1 MDFKQMSG
9 STFAALTA
17 ISFFCFASAL
27 FTACGDDEAEPKPGT
42 EQPQQGTTPDQE
54 GKVGA
59 VTLTLDNQTAT
70 TANPAVVSSSTPTT
84 VDMSLASTYTEPD
97 GTTFQ
102 AQPKASVHLAVDADT
117 IRGVDVADVVAISRI
132 KDTNSQQTQGE
143 IVTTQVEQHYAIG
156 KQTVRFNISYE
167 RIDHHN
173 TAGKVVTLPY
183 MRLSSVTPGETSTIE
198 KQTTA
203 KAARPRLAA
212 IRMRPVAKPA
222 TRGSIT
228 SEQVYDVSVTFTI
241 EATPTNAC
249 EPMDARTLA
258 FDVHYVAVVKT
269 TTEYPEPQTTFSYK
283 TKPLSGTTSTQS
295 PFALTDGASSM
306 TIACEQQSAYTWF
319 DTQSMEQ
326 QAVNYAPTAQI
337 TVSITKDTVHVDND
351 EILKQTSSAEPVVRS
366 EGDNPTVY
374 SGSQTYEIGSGQT
387 ISIDWGYD
395 AYGSVEIEGS
405 QIAIPYLELSQP
417 ELVDVTVTERPDVLI
432 SDETATAY
440 EVSALFRQM
449 LTPRNVS
456 ESEPKTIEYI
466 VRYMAVKE
474 VRLTKVVYRKSWEW
488 NTPHD
493 NIILA
498 WAPIVYRDRI
508 YSDGKTFTDT
518 FSGSFMFIG
527 LSGVTSGGGN
537 VPDPEIGTELNW
549 DGNRIFYHPENKTY
563 MDSIL
568 IETVSIGV
576 TSLSAVKGWE
586 VAEDTYISFI
596 SPGDWAKY
604 GQSKLYDSGVNVP
617 SADGVEFV
625 GNNGTSER
633 ASGWYAWEI
642 EYTKRI
648 VADYEN
654 SRPPLINYLV
664 NMRVG
669 LRIPDQFLVMDGKM
683 INYLEYRGK
692 PQTTVQTE
700 DITMPNG
707 APARVYRLE
716 GRQHF
721 LDKNFYVAEIDT
733 VYQFAPSAGV
743 KESAQTHAHHN
754 HQTASSGKQEASQTA
769 PSPAEYTPTP
779 LRKRPYVE
787 YGGAP
792 RGMEVPPMHVASHLI
807 TQ

>member
-1 MDFKQMSG
+1 MDFKHLSG
-9 STFAALTA
+9 SAFAALTA
-17 ISFFCFASAL
+17 IFFCFASAL

-70 TANPAVVSSSTPTT
+70 TENPAVVSSSTPTT
-84 VDMSLASTYTEPD
+84 VNMSLASTYTEPN

-102 AQPKASVHLAVDADT
+102 AQPKASVHLAVEADT
-117 IRGVDVADVVAISRI
+117 IRGTNVADVVAISRI
-132 KDTNSQQTQGE
+132 KDTNNQQTQGE

-183 MRLSSVTPGETSTIE
+183 MRLSSATPGETSTIE
-198 KQTTA
+198 KQATA
-203 KAARPRLAA
+203 KAARPRLTAV
-212 IRMRPVAKPA
+212 RLRPVAKPA

-241 EATPTNAC
+241 EATPTNAA
-249 EPMDARTLA
+249 EPMEARTLA
-258 FDVHYVAVVKT
+258 FDVHYVAVVEK
-269 TTEYPEPQTTFSYK
+269 TTEYPDPQTTFSYK
-283 TKPLSGTTSTQS
+283 TKPLSGTTCTQS
-295 PFALTDGASSM
+295 PFALTGGASSM

-319 DTQSMEQ
+319 DTQRMEQ

-374 SGSQTYEIGSGQT
+374 SGSQTYEIGGGQT
-387 ISIDWGYD
+387 ISINWGYD
-395 AYGSVEIEGS
+395 AYGSIEIEGS

-432 SDETATAY
+432 PDETATAF

-518 FSGSFMFIG
+518 FSGSFLF
-527 LSGVTSGGGN
+527 VTLALATAGHTNSVTG
-537 VPDPEIGTELNW
+537 EFSW
-549 DGNRIFYHPENKTY
+549 DGGKITYHSQSQAY
-563 MDSIL
+563 MDSIF
-568 IETVSIGV
+568 IKTRSIGV
-576 TSLSAVKGWE
+576 TRLSDVIEPEEEESEG
-586 VAEDTYISFI
+586 VYLSI
-596 SPGDWAKY
+596 SPGEWAKY

-617 SADGVEFV
+617 STDGVEFV

-633 ASGWYAWEI
+633 ASGWYAWEVV
-642 EYTKRI
+642 YYRRI
-648 VADYEN
+648 ARNYKN
-654 SRPPLINYLV
+654 SMPPLTNYLV
-664 NMRVG
+664 DMEVLIGN
-669 LRIPDQFLVMDGKM
+669 PDQFLVMDGKM
-683 INYLEYRGK
+683 INYLEYRGE
-692 PQTTVQTE
+692 PQTTIHTE

-707 APARVYRLE
+707 APARVYKLE

-721 LDKNFYVAEIDT
+721 LDKNFYVAAIDT

-743 KESAQTHAHHN
+743 KESAPTHAHHN
-754 HQTASSGKQEASQTA
+754 HQTASSGKQEARQTV
-769 PSPAEYTPTP
+769 PSPDEYTPTP
-779 LRKRPYVE
+779 LRKRPYIE

>member
-1 MDFKQMSG
+1 MHFKHLSG
-9 STFAALTA
+9 SAFAALTA
-17 ISFFCFASAL
+17 IFFCFASAL

-84 VDMSLASTYTEPD
+84 VNMSLASTYTEPN

-102 AQPKASVHLAVDADT
+102 AQPKASVHLAVEADT

-132 KDTNSQQTQGE
+132 KDTDNQQTQGE
-143 IVTTQVEQHYAIG
+143 IVTTQVEQQYAIG

-173 TAGKVVTLPY
+173 TAGRVVTLPY

-198 KQTTA
+198 KQATA
-203 KAARPRLAA
+203 KAARPRLTAV
-212 IRMRPVAKPA
+212 RLRPVVQPA

-241 EATPTNAC
+241 EATPTNAA
-249 EPMDARTLA
+249 EPMEARTLA
-258 FDVHYVAVVKT
+258 FDVHYVAVVET
-269 TTEYPEPQTTFSYK
+269 TTEYPEPQTTFSSK
-283 TKPLSGTTSTQS
+283 TKPLSGTTCTQS

-319 DTQSMEQ
+319 DTQRMEQ

-337 TVSITKDTVHVDND
+337 SVSITNDTVHVDND

-366 EGDNPTVY
+366 EGENPTVY
-374 SGSQTYEIGSGQT
+374 SGSQNYEIGGGQT
-387 ISIDWGYD
+387 ISINWGYD

-432 SDETATAY
+432 SDETATAF

-449 LTPRNVS
+449 ITPRNVS

-508 YSDGKTFTDT
+508 YSDGTTFTDT
-518 FSGSFMFIG
+518 FSGSFMFKS
-527 LSGVTSGGGN
+527 LSSVTAGGGN
-537 VPDPEIGTELNW
+537 VPDIDCESEYSW
-549 DGNRIFYHPENKTY
+549 DGNRILYHIYNEIYT
-563 MDSIL
+563 DSTRIN
-568 IETVSIGV
+568 TQSIGV

-586 VAEDTYISFI
+586 VAEDTYVSSI

-617 SADGVEFV
+617 SVDGVEFV

-642 EYTKRI
+642 GYTKRI

-683 INYLEYRGK
+683 INYLEYRGE

-707 APARVYRLE
+707 APARVYKLE

-721 LDKNFYVAEIDT
+721 LDKNFYVAAIDT

-743 KESAQTHAHHN
+743 KESTPTHAHRN
-754 HQTASSGKQEASQTA
+754 HQAASSGKQEARQTV
-769 PSPAEYTPTP
+769 PSPDEYTPTP
-779 LRKRPYVE
+779 LRKRPYIE

>member
-1 MDFKQMSG
+1 MHFKHLSG
-9 STFAALTA
+9 SAFAALTA
-17 ISFFCFASAL
+17 IFFCFASAL

-84 VDMSLASTYTEPD
+84 VNMSLASTYTEPN

-102 AQPKASVHLAVDADT
+102 AQPKASVHLAVEADT

-132 KDTNSQQTQGE
+132 KDTDNQQTQGE
-143 IVTTQVEQHYAIG
+143 IVTTQVEQQYAIG

-173 TAGKVVTLPY
+173 TAGRVVTLPY

-198 KQTTA
+198 KQATA
-203 KAARPRLAA
+203 KAARPRLTAV
-212 IRMRPVAKPA
+212 RLRPVVQPA

-228 SEQVYDVSVTFTI
+228 SEQVYDVSVTFTV
-241 EATPTNAC
+241 EATPTNAA
-249 EPMDARTLA
+249 EPMEARTLA
-258 FDVHYVAVVKT
+258 FDVHYVAVVET

-283 TKPLSGTTSTQS
+283 TKPLSGTTCTQS

-319 DTQSMEQ
+319 DTQRMEQ
-326 QAVNYAPTAQI
+326 QAVNYAPKAQL

-366 EGDNPTVY
+366 EGENPTVY
-374 SGSQTYEIGSGQT
+374 SGSQNYEIGGGQT
-387 ISIDWGYD
+387 ISINWGYD

-432 SDETATAY
+432 SDETATAF

-449 LTPRNVS
+449 ITPRNVS

-508 YSDGKTFTDT
+508 YSDGTTFTDT
-518 FSGSFMFIG
+518 FSGSFMFKS
-527 LSGVTSGGGN
+527 LSSVTAGGGN
-537 VPDPEIGTELNW
+537 VPDIDCESEYSW
-549 DGNRIFYHPENKTY
+549 DGNRILYHIYNEIYT
-563 MDSIL
+563 DSTRIN
-568 IETVSIGV
+568 TQSIGV

-586 VAEDTYISFI
+586 VAEDTYVSSI

-617 SADGVEFV
+617 SVDGVEFV

-642 EYTKRI
+642 GYTKRI

-683 INYLEYRGK
+683 INYLEYRGE

-707 APARVYRLE
+707 APARVYKLE

-721 LDKNFYVAEIDT
+721 LDKNFYVAAIDT

-743 KESAQTHAHHN
+743 KESTPTHAHRN
-754 HQTASSGKQEASQTA
+754 HQAASSGKQEARQTV
-769 PSPAEYTPTP
+769 PSPDEYTPTP
-779 LRKRPYVE
+779 LRKRPYIE

>member
-1 MDFKQMSG
+1 M
-9 STFAALTA
+9 
-17 ISFFCFASAL
+17 
-27 FTACGDDEAEPKPGT
+27 
-42 EQPQQGTTPDQE
+42 
-54 GKVGA
+54 
-59 VTLTLDNQTAT
+59 
-70 TANPAVVSSSTPTT
+70 
-84 VDMSLASTYTEPD
+84 
-97 GTTFQ
+97 
-102 AQPKASVHLAVDADT
+102 
-117 IRGVDVADVVAISRI
+117 
-132 KDTNSQQTQGE
+132 
-143 IVTTQVEQHYAIG
+143 
-156 KQTVRFNISYE
+156 
-167 RIDHHN
+167 
-173 TAGKVVTLPY
+173 
-183 MRLSSVTPGETSTIE
+183 
-198 KQTTA
+198 
-203 KAARPRLAA
+203 
-212 IRMRPVAKPA
+212 
-222 TRGSIT
+222 
-228 SEQVYDVSVTFTI
+228 YDVSVTFTI
-241 EATPTNAC
+241 EATPTNAA
-249 EPMDARTLA
+249 EPMEARTLA
-258 FDVHYVAVVKT
+258 FDVHYVAVVET

-283 TKPLSGTTSTQS
+283 TKPLSGTTCTQS

-319 DTQSMEQ
+319 DTQRMEQ

-337 TVSITKDTVHVDND
+337 SVSITNDTVHVDND

-366 EGDNPTVY
+366 EGENPTVY
-374 SGSQTYEIGSGQT
+374 SGSQNYEIGGGQT
-387 ISIDWGYD
+387 ISINWGYD

-432 SDETATAY
+432 SDETATAF

-449 LTPRNVS
+449 ITPRNVS

-508 YSDGKTFTDT
+508 YSDGTTFTDT
-518 FSGSFMFIG
+518 FSGSFMFKS
-527 LSGVTSGGGN
+527 LSSVTAGGGN
-537 VPDPEIGTELNW
+537 VPDIDCESEYSW
-549 DGNRIFYHPENKTY
+549 DGNRILYHIYNEIYT
-563 MDSIL
+563 DSTRIN
-568 IETVSIGV
+568 TQSIGV

-586 VAEDTYISFI
+586 VAEDTYVSSI

-617 SADGVEFV
+617 SVDGVEFV

-642 EYTKRI
+642 GYTKRI

-683 INYLEYRGK
+683 INYLEYRGE

-707 APARVYRLE
+707 APARVYKLE

-721 LDKNFYVAEIDT
+721 LDKNFYVAAIDT

-743 KESAQTHAHHN
+743 KESTPTHAHRN
-754 HQTASSGKQEASQTA
+754 HQAASSGKQEARQTV
-769 PSPAEYTPTP
+769 PSPDEYTPTP
-779 LRKRPYVE
+779 LRKRPYIE

>member
-1 MDFKQMSG
+1 MSG

-70 TANPAVVSSSTPTT
+70 TENPAVVSSSTPTT
-84 VDMSLASTYTEPD
+84 VNMSLASTYTEPD

-117 IRGVDVADVVAISRI
+117 IRGTNVADVVAISRT
-132 KDTNSQQTQGE
+132 KDTDNQQTQGE
-143 IVTTQVEQHYAIG
+143 TVTTQVEQHYAIG
-156 KQTVRFNISYE
+156 QQTVRFNISYE

-183 MRLSSVTPGETSTIE
+183 MRLSSATPGETSTIE
-198 KQTTA
+198 KQATA

-212 IRMRPVAKPA
+212 VRMRPVVQPA

-228 SEQVYDVSVTFTI
+228 SEQVYDVSVTFTV
-241 EATPTNAC
+241 EATPTNAA
-249 EPMDARTLA
+249 EPMEARTLA
-258 FDVHYVAVVKT
+258 FDVHYVAVVET
-269 TTEYPEPQTTFSYK
+269 TTEYPDPQTTFSYK

-295 PFALTDGASSM
+295 PFALTAGALSM
-306 TIACEQQSAYTWF
+306 TIAYEQQSAYTWF
-319 DTQSMEQ
+319 DTQRMEQ
-326 QAVNYAPTAQI
+326 QAVNYAPTAQVA
-337 TVSITKDTVHVDND
+337 VSLTKDTLFIENAEVLESVT
-351 EILKQTSSAEPVVRS
+351 TSEPVITS
-366 EGDNPTVY
+366 EGENPTVY
-374 SGSQTYEIGSGQT
+374 SGSQTYEIGGGQT
-387 ISIDWGYD
+387 ISINWGYD
-395 AYGSVEIEGS
+395 AYGSIEIEGT
-405 QIAIPYLELSQP
+405 QIALPYVELSRP
-417 ELVDVTVTERPDVLI
+417 ELVGVAVTERPDVVLLNK
-432 SDETATAY
+432 EAVAY
-440 EVSALFRQM
+440 EVTVLFRQNIQAQ
-449 LTPRNVS
+449 NVS
-456 ESEPKTIEYI
+456 GAEPQSIEYI

-488 NTPHD
+488 NDPHD

-518 FSGSFMFIG
+518 FSGSFMFKS
-527 LSGVTSGGGN
+527 LSAVTAGGGN
-537 VPDPEIGTELNW
+537 APDNLNQEAEYNW
-549 DGNRIFYHPENKTY
+549 DGNRIVYHLSHLTD

-568 IETVSIGV
+568 IKSHSIGV
-576 TSLSAVKGWE
+576 TSLNAVQGWK
-586 VAEDTYISFI
+586 VAEDSYISSI

-617 SADGVEFV
+617 TDDGVEFV

-642 EYTKRI
+642 GYTKRI
-648 VADYEN
+648 VADYIN
-654 SRPPLINYLV
+654 SRPPLTNLLI
-664 NMRVG
+664 NMRVS
-669 LRIPDQFLVMDGKM
+669 LEMPDQFLSIDGKM
-683 INYLEYRGK
+683 INYLEYRGT
-692 PQTTVQTE
+692 PQTTIQTE

-707 APARVYRLE
+707 APARVYKLE

-721 LDKNFYVAEIDT
+721 LDKNFYVAAIDT
-733 VYQFAPSAGV
+733 VYQFAPSTGE
-743 KESAQTHAHHN
+743 KESAPTHAHRN
-754 HQTASSGKQEASQTA
+754 HQAASSGKQAPRQTA
-769 PSPAEYTPTP
+769 PSSAEYTTTP

>member
-1 MDFKQMSG
+1 MHFKHLSG
-9 STFAALTA
+9 SAFAALTA
-17 ISFFCFASAL
+17 IFFCFASAL

-84 VDMSLASTYTEPD
+84 VNMSLASTYTEPN

-102 AQPKASVHLAVDADT
+102 AQPKASVHLAVEADT

-132 KDTNSQQTQGE
+132 KDTDNQQTQGE
-143 IVTTQVEQHYAIG
+143 IVTTQVEQQYAIG

-173 TAGKVVTLPY
+173 TAGRVVTLPY

-198 KQTTA
+198 KQATA
-203 KAARPRLAA
+203 KAARPRLTAV
-212 IRMRPVAKPA
+212 RLRPVVQPA

-241 EATPTNAC
+241 EATPTNAA
-249 EPMDARTLA
+249 EPMEARTLA
-258 FDVHYVAVVKT
+258 FDVHYVAVVET

-283 TKPLSGTTSTQS
+283 TKPLSGTTCTQS

-319 DTQSMEQ
+319 DTQRMEQ

-337 TVSITKDTVHVDND
+337 SVSITNDTVHVDND

-366 EGDNPTVY
+366 EGENPTVY
-374 SGSQTYEIGSGQT
+374 SGSQNYEIGGGQT
-387 ISIDWGYD
+387 ISINWGYD

-432 SDETATAY
+432 SDETATAF

-449 LTPRNVS
+449 ITPRNVS

-508 YSDGKTFTDT
+508 YSDGTTFTDT
-518 FSGSFMFIG
+518 FSGSFMFKS
-527 LSGVTSGGGN
+527 LSSVTAGGGN
-537 VPDPEIGTELNW
+537 VPDIDCESEYSW
-549 DGNRIFYHPENKTY
+549 DGNRILYHIYNEIYT
-563 MDSIL
+563 DSTRIN
-568 IETVSIGV
+568 TQSIGV
-576 TSLSAVKGWE
+576 TSLSAVKVWE
-586 VAEDTYISFI
+586 VAEDTYVSSI

-617 SADGVEFV
+617 SVDGVEFV

-642 EYTKRI
+642 GYTKRI

-683 INYLEYRGK
+683 INYLEYRGE

-707 APARVYRLE
+707 APARVYKLE

-721 LDKNFYVAEIDT
+721 LDKNFYVAAIDT

-743 KESAQTHAHHN
+743 KESTPTHAHRN
-754 HQTASSGKQEASQTA
+754 HQAASSGKQEARQTV
-769 PSPAEYTPTP
+769 PSPDEYTPTP
-779 LRKRPYVE
+779 LRKRPYIE

>member
-1 MDFKQMSG
+1 MSG

-102 AQPKASVHLAVDADT
+102 AQPKASVHLSVDADT
-117 IRGVDVADVVAISRI
+117 IRGVDVADVVAISRT
-132 KDTNSQQTQGE
+132 KDTDSQQTQGE

-183 MRLSSVTPGETSTIE
+183 MRLSSAIPGETSTIE
-198 KQTTA
+198 KQATA
-203 KAARPRLAA
+203 KAARPRLTAV
-212 IRMRPVAKPA
+212 RLHPVAKPA

-228 SEQVYDVSVTFTI
+228 SEQVYDVSVTFTV
-241 EATPTNAC
+241 EATPTNAGKQT
-249 EPMDARTLA
+249 EARTLA
-258 FDVHYVAVVKT
+258 FDVHYVAVVET
-269 TTEYPEPQTTFSYK
+269 TTEYPDPQTSFSYK
-283 TKPLSGTTSTQS
+283 TQPLSGTTSTQS

-319 DTQSMEQ
+319 DAQRMEQ

-337 TVSITKDTVHVDND
+337 TVSLTKDTLFIENAEVLESVN
-351 EILKQTSSAEPVVRS
+351 TSEPVITS
-366 EGDNPTVY
+366 EGENPTVY
-374 SGSQTYEIGSGQT
+374 SGSQTYEIGGGQT
-387 ISIDWGYD
+387 ISINWSYD
-395 AYGSVEIEGS
+395 TYGSIEIEGT
-405 QIAIPYLELSQP
+405 QIALPYVELSRP
-417 ELVDVTVTERPDVLI
+417 ELVGVAVTERPDVVLLNK
-432 SDETATAY
+432 EAVAY
-440 EVSALFRQM
+440 EVTVLFRQNV
-449 LTPRNVS
+449 LAQNVS
-456 ESEPKTIEYI
+456 GAEPQSIEYI

-498 WAPIVYRDRI
+498 WAPVVYRDRI

-518 FSGSFMFIG
+518 FSGSFLFKG
-527 LSGVTSGGGN
+527 LSCVTAGGGN
-537 VPDPEIGTELNW
+537 VPDIDREAEYSW
-549 DGNRIFYHPENKTY
+549 DGNRIFYHIYNKVD
-563 MDSIL
+563 MDSVL
-568 IETVSIGV
+568 IKTMSIGV
-576 TSLSAVKGWE
+576 TSLSAVGDIE
-586 VAEDTYISFI
+586 EYTGYYISKI
-596 SPGDWAKY
+596 APGDWAKY
-604 GQSKLYDSGVNVP
+604 GQSKLYDSGVNIPTV
-617 SADGVEFV
+617 DGVEFV
-625 GNNGTSER
+625 GNNGTSGR

-642 EYTKRI
+642 GYVKDLD
-648 VADYEN
+648 VDYEN
-654 SRPPLINYLV
+654 SRPPLTNLLV
-664 NMRVG
+664 HMKVE
-669 LRIPDQFLVMDGKM
+669 LRIPDQFLVIDGKM
-683 INYLEYRGK
+683 INYLEYRGE

-707 APARVYRLE
+707 APARVYKLE

-721 LDKNFYVAEIDT
+721 LDKNFYVAAIDT

-743 KESAQTHAHHN
+743 KESAPTHAHHN
-754 HQTASSGKQEASQTA
+754 HQTTSSGKQEASQTV
-769 PSPAEYTPTP
+769 PSPDEYTPTP

>member
-1 MDFKQMSG
+1 MHFKHLSG
-9 STFAALTA
+9 SAFAALTA
-17 ISFFCFASAL
+17 IFFCFASAL

-84 VDMSLASTYTEPD
+84 VNMSLASTYTEPN

-102 AQPKASVHLAVDADT
+102 AQPKASVHLAVEADT

-132 KDTNSQQTQGE
+132 KDTDNQQTQGE
-143 IVTTQVEQHYAIG
+143 IVTTQVEQQYAIG

-173 TAGKVVTLPY
+173 TAGRVVTLPY

-198 KQTTA
+198 KQATA
-203 KAARPRLAA
+203 KAARPRLTAV
-212 IRMRPVAKPA
+212 RLRPVVQPA

-241 EATPTNAC
+241 EATPTNAA
-249 EPMDARTLA
+249 EPMEARTLA
-258 FDVHYVAVVKT
+258 FDVHYVAVVET

-283 TKPLSGTTSTQS
+283 TKPLSGTTCTQS

-319 DTQSMEQ
+319 DTQRMEQ

-337 TVSITKDTVHVDND
+337 SVSITNDTVHVDND

-366 EGDNPTVY
+366 EGENPTVY
-374 SGSQTYEIGSGQT
+374 SGSQNYEIGGGQT
-387 ISIDWGYD
+387 ISINWGYD

-432 SDETATAY
+432 SDETATAF

-449 LTPRNVS
+449 ITPRNVS

-508 YSDGKTFTDT
+508 YSDGTTFTDT
-518 FSGSFMFIG
+518 FSGSFMFKS
-527 LSGVTSGGGN
+527 LSSVTAGGGN
-537 VPDPEIGTELNW
+537 VPDIDCESEYSW
-549 DGNRIFYHPENKTY
+549 DGNRILYHIYNEIYT
-563 MDSIL
+563 DSTRIN
-568 IETVSIGV
+568 TQSIGV

-586 VAEDTYISFI
+586 VAEDTYVSSI

-617 SADGVEFV
+617 SVDGVEFV

-642 EYTKRI
+642 GYTKRI

-683 INYLEYRGK
+683 INYLEYRGE

-707 APARVYRLE
+707 APARVYKLE

-721 LDKNFYVAEIDT
+721 LDKNFYVAAIDT

-743 KESAQTHAHHN
+743 KESTPTHAHRN
-754 HQTASSGKQEASQTA
+754 HQAASSGKQEARQTV
-769 PSPAEYTPTP
+769 PSPDEYTPTP
-779 LRKRPYVE
+779 LRKRPYIE

>member
-1 MDFKQMSG
+1 MDFKHLSG

-59 VTLTLDNQTAT
+59 VTLTLENQTAT

-102 AQPKASVHLAVDADT
+102 AQPKASVHLSVDADT
-117 IRGVDVADVVAISRI
+117 IRGVDVADVIAISRI
-132 KDTNSQQTQGE
+132 KDTDNQQTQGE
-143 IVTTQVEQHYAIG
+143 IVTTQVEQQYAIG

-173 TAGKVVTLPY
+173 TAGRVVTLPY
-183 MRLSSVTPGETSTIE
+183 MRLSSTTPGETSTIE

-212 IRMRPVAKPA
+212 IRMRPVANPA

-241 EATPTNAC
+241 EATPTNAG

-283 TKPLSGTTSTQS
+283 TKPLSGSTCTQS

-306 TIACEQQSAYTWF
+306 TIVCEQQSAYTWF
-319 DTQSMEQ
+319 DTQRMEQ
-326 QAVNYAPTAQI
+326 QAVNYAPKAQL
-337 TVSITKDTVHVDND
+337 TLSLTKDTVYVESKEMLEQASSVDP
-351 EILKQTSSAEPVVRS
+351 EISSDGE
-366 EGDNPTVY
+366 NPTVY
-374 SGSQTYEIGSGQT
+374 TAQQTYELGGGQT
-387 ISIDWGYD
+387 VNLNWKYDIYESIE
-395 AYGSVEIEGS
+395 VEGNEV
-405 QIAIPYLELSQP
+405 AFPYLELGQP
-417 ELVDVTVTERPDVLI
+417 ELVNVTVTERPDVI
-432 SDETATAY
+432 IPDKTAAVY
-440 EVSALFRQM
+440 EVSALFRQV

-456 ESEPKTIEYI
+456 EGEPQTMEY
-466 VRYMAVKE
+466 VVKYMAVQE
-474 VRLTKVVYRKSWEW
+474 VKLKKVVYRKSWEW

-518 FSGSFMFIG
+518 FSGSFMFKG
-527 LSGVTSGGGN
+527 LTS
-537 VPDPEIGTELNW
+537 VSSDFADGTEFTWNSEKIVYYPLTKI
-549 DGNRIFYHPENKTY
+549 D
-563 MDSIL
+563 MDSIR
-568 IETVSIGV
+568 INTQSIGV
-576 TSLSAVKGWE
+576 TSLSDVVEPEEEESEG
-586 VAEDTYISFI
+586 VYLSV
-596 SPGDWAKY
+596 SPGEWERY

-625 GNNGTSER
+625 GNDGVSER
-633 ASGWYAWEI
+633 ATGWYAWQI
-642 EYTKRI
+642 RYYRRI
-648 VADYEN
+648 ARDYKN
-654 SRPPLINYLV
+654 SRPPLTGWLV
-664 NMRVG
+664 DMSIT
-669 LRIPDQFLVMDGKM
+669 LQIPDQFLVIDGKM
-683 INYLEYRGK
+683 INYLEYRGA
-692 PQTTVQTE
+692 PQTTIRTE

-707 APARVYRLE
+707 APARVYKLE

-721 LDKNFYVAEIDT
+721 LDKNFYVAAIDT
-733 VYQFAPSAGV
+733 VYQFSPSAGV
-743 KESAQTHAHHN
+743 KESAPTHAHHN
-754 HQTASSGKQEASQTA
+754 HQTASSGKQEARQTV
-769 PSPAEYTPTP
+769 PSPDEYTTTP
-779 LRKRPYVE
+779 LRKRPYIE
-787 YGGAP
+787 
-792 RGMEVPPMHVASHLI
+792 
-807 TQ
+807 

>member
-1 MDFKQMSG
+1 MSG
-9 STFAALTA
+9 SAFAALTA

-27 FTACGDDEAEPKPGT
+27 ITACGDDEAEPKPGT

-70 TANPAVVSSSTPTT
+70 TENPAVVSSSTPTT
-84 VDMSLASTYTEPD
+84 VNMSLASTYTEPD

-102 AQPKASVHLAVDADT
+102 AQPKASVHLAVEADT

-132 KDTNSQQTQGE
+132 KDTNNQQTQGE

-241 EATPTNAC
+241 EATPTNAG

-374 SGSQTYEIGSGQT
+374 SGSQTYEIGGGQT
-387 ISIDWGYD
+387 ISINWGYD

-405 QIAIPYLELSQP
+405 QIAIPYLELTQP

-440 EVSALFRQM
+440 EVSALFRQV

-456 ESEPKTIEYI
+456 EGEPQTMEY
-466 VRYMAVKE
+466 VVKYMAVQE
-474 VRLTKVVYRKSWEW
+474 VKLKKVVYRKSWEW

-518 FSGSFMFIG
+518 FSGSFMFKS
-527 LSGVTSGGGN
+527 LSPVTSGGGN
-537 VPDPEIGTELNW
+537 VPNPDVGAEFNW
-549 DGNRIFYHPENKTY
+549 DGNRILYHPRNDTD
-563 MDSIL
+563 MDSIF
-568 IETVSIGV
+568 IETTSIGV

-586 VAEDTYISFI
+586 VAEDTYVSSI

-642 EYTKRI
+642 GYTKRI

-683 INYLEYRGK
+683 INYLEYRGE
-692 PQTTVQTE
+692 PQTTIHTE

-707 APARVYRLE
+707 APARVYKLE

-721 LDKNFYVAEIDT
+721 LDKNFYVAAIDT

-743 KESAQTHAHHN
+743 KESAPTHAHHN
-754 HQTASSGKQEASQTA
+754 HQTASSGKQAPRQTA
-769 PSPAEYTPTP
+769 TSSAEYTTTP
-779 LRKRPYVE
+779 LRKRPYIE

>member
-1 MDFKQMSG
+1 MDFKHLSG
-9 STFAALTA
+9 SAFAALTA

-70 TANPAVVSSSTPTT
+70 TENPAVVSSSTPTT
-84 VDMSLASTYTEPD
+84 VNMSLASTYTEPN

-102 AQPKASVHLAVDADT
+102 AQPKASVHLAVEADT

-132 KDTNSQQTQGE
+132 KDTNNQQTQGE

-183 MRLSSVTPGETSTIE
+183 MRLSSATPGETSTIE

-212 IRMRPVAKPA
+212 VRLRPVAKPA

-241 EATPTNAC
+241 EATPTNAA
-249 EPMDARTLA
+249 EPMEARTLA
-258 FDVHYVAVVKT
+258 FDVHYVAVVET
-269 TTEYPEPQTTFSYK
+269 TTEYPDPQTTFSYK

-295 PFALTDGASSM
+295 PFTLTAGASSM

-319 DTQSMEQ
+319 DTQRMEQ

-337 TVSITKDTVHVDND
+337 SVSITNDTVHVDND

-366 EGDNPTVY
+366 EGENPTVY
-374 SGSQTYEIGSGQT
+374 SGSQTYEIGGGQT
-387 ISIDWGYD
+387 ISINWGYD

-405 QIAIPYLELSQP
+405 QIAIPYLELTQP

-518 FSGSFMFIG
+518 FSGSFLF
-527 LSGVTSGGGN
+527 VTLALATAGYTNSVTG
-537 VPDPEIGTELNW
+537 EFSW
-549 DGNRIFYHPENKTY
+549 DGGKITYHSQSQAY
-563 MDSIL
+563 MDSIF
-568 IETVSIGV
+568 IKTRSIGV
-576 TSLSAVKGWE
+576 TSLAE
-586 VAEDTYISFI
+586 VEDVEIITQKYLSP
-596 SPGDWAKY
+596 SPGDWEKY
-604 GQSKLYDSGVNVP
+604 GLNGLYDEGVNVP
-617 SADGVEFV
+617 SVDGVEFV
-625 GNNGTSER
+625 GNNGTSTK
-633 ASGWYAWEI
+633 ASGWYAYEI
-642 EYTKRI
+642 LYDVCA
-648 VADYEN
+648 VADYQN
-654 SRPPLINYLV
+654 SRPPLHNRLV
-664 NMRVG
+664 DMEVQIGN
-669 LRIPDQFLVMDGKM
+669 PDQFLVMDGKM
-683 INYLEYRGK
+683 INYLEYRGE
-692 PQTTVQTE
+692 PQTTIHTE

-707 APARVYRLE
+707 APARVYKLE

-721 LDKNFYVAEIDT
+721 LDKNFYVAAIDT

-743 KESAQTHAHHN
+743 KESAPTHAHHN
-754 HQTASSGKQEASQTA
+754 HQTASSGKQEARQTV
-769 PSPAEYTPTP
+769 PSPDEYTPTP
-779 LRKRPYVE
+779 LRKRPYIE

>member
-1 MDFKQMSG
+1 MSG

-27 FTACGDDEAEPKPGT
+27 ITACGDDEAEPIPGT

-70 TANPAVVSSSTPTT
+70 TENPAVVSSSTPTT
-84 VDMSLASTYTEPD
+84 VNMSLASTYTEPD

-102 AQPKASVHLAVDADT
+102 AQPKASVHLAVEADT
-117 IRGVDVADVVAISRI
+117 IRGVDVADVVAISRT
-132 KDTNSQQTQGE
+132 KDTDNQQTQGE

-183 MRLSSVTPGETSTIE
+183 MRLSSATPGETSSVE
-198 KQTTA
+198 KQATPQ
-203 KAARPRLAA
+203 AARPRVAA
-212 IRMRPVAKPA
+212 IRLRPSVQRN

-241 EATPTNAC
+241 EATPTNAGKQT
-249 EPMDARTLA
+249 EARTLA
-258 FDVHYVAVVKT
+258 FDVQYVAVVET
-269 TTEYPEPQTTFSYK
+269 TTEYPDPQTSFSYK
-283 TKPLSGTTSTQS
+283 TQPLSGTASSQS
-295 PFALTDGASSM
+295 PFTLTSGAASM
-306 TIACEQQSAYTWF
+306 TVAWEQQSTYTWF
-319 DTQSMEQ
+319 DTQRMEQ

-337 TVSITKDTVHVDND
+337 TVSLTKDTVYVESK
-351 EILKQTSSAEPVVRS
+351 EILEQASSVDPEIS
-366 EGDNPTVY
+366 SDGENPTVY
-374 SGSQTYEIGSGQT
+374 TAQQTYELGGGQT
-387 ISIDWGYD
+387 VNLNWKYDIYESIE
-395 AYGSVEIEGS
+395 VEGNEV
-405 QIAIPYLELSQP
+405 AFPYLELGQP
-417 ELVDVTVTERPDVLI
+417 ELVNVTVTERPDVI
-432 SDETATAY
+432 IPDKTAAVY
-440 EVSALFRQM
+440 EVSALFRQV

-456 ESEPKTIEYI
+456 EGEPQTMEY
-466 VRYMAVKE
+466 VVKYMAVQE
-474 VRLTKVVYRKSWEW
+474 VKLKKVVYRKSWEW

-654 SRPPLINYLV
+654 SRPPLTNYLI
-664 NMRVG
+664 NMRVR
-669 LRIPDQFLVMDGKM
+669 LRIPDQFLVIDGKM
-683 INYLEYRGK
+683 INYLEYRGT
-692 PQTTVQTE
+692 PQTTIRTE

-707 APARVYRLE
+707 ASARVYRLE

-743 KESAQTHAHHN
+743 KESAPTHAHHN
-754 HQTASSGKQEASQTA
+754 HQTASSGKQEARQTV
-769 PSPAEYTPTP
+769 PSPDEYTPTP
-779 LRKRPYVE
+779 LRKRPYIE

>member
-1 MDFKQMSG
+1 MHFKHLSG
-9 STFAALTA
+9 SAFAALTA

-117 IRGVDVADVVAISRI
+117 IRGTNVADVVAISRI
-132 KDTNSQQTQGE
+132 KDTDNQQTQGE
-143 IVTTQVEQHYAIG
+143 IVTTQVEQQYAIG

-183 MRLSSVTPGETSTIE
+183 MRLSSATPGETSTIE
-198 KQTTA
+198 KQATA

-212 IRMRPVAKPA
+212 VRLRPVAKPA

-241 EATPTNAC
+241 EATPTNAA
-249 EPMDARTLA
+249 EPMEARTLA
-258 FDVHYVAVVKT
+258 FDVHYVAVVET
-269 TTEYPEPQTTFSYK
+269 TTEYPDPQTSFSYK
-283 TKPLSGTTSTQS
+283 TQALSGTASSQS
-295 PFALTDGASSM
+295 PFTLTSGAASM
-306 TIACEQQSAYTWF
+306 TIAWEQQSTYTWF
-319 DTQSMEQ
+319 DTRRMEQ
-326 QAVNYAPTAQI
+326 QAVNYAPKAQL
-337 TVSITKDTVHVDND
+337 TVSLTKDTVYVESKEMLEQASSVDP
-351 EILKQTSSAEPVVRS
+351 EISS
-366 EGDNPTVY
+366 EGENPTVY
-374 SGSQTYEIGSGQT
+374 TAQQTYELGGGQT
-387 ISIDWGYD
+387 VSLNWKYDIYESIE
-395 AYGSVEIEGS
+395 VEGNEV
-405 QIAIPYLELSQP
+405 AFPYLELGQP
-417 ELVDVTVTERPDVLI
+417 ELVNVTVTERPDVI
-432 SDETATAY
+432 IPDKTAAVY
-440 EVSALFRQM
+440 EVSALFRQV

-456 ESEPKTIEYI
+456 EGEPQTMEY
-466 VRYMAVKE
+466 VVKYLAVQE
-474 VRLTKVVYRKSWEW
+474 VKLKKVVYRKSWEW

-518 FSGSFMFIG
+518 FSGSFMFKS
-527 LSGVTSGGGN
+527 LSPVTSGGGN
-537 VPDPEIGTELNW
+537 VPDPDVGAEFNW
-549 DGNRIFYHPENKTY
+549 DGNRIIYHPRNDTD
-563 MDSIL
+563 MDSIF
-568 IETVSIGV
+568 IETTSIGV
-576 TSLSAVKGWE
+576 TSLSAVGNIDE
-586 VAEDTYISFI
+586 GDAYYISTT
-596 SPGDWAKY
+596 PGDWAKY
-604 GQSKLYDSGVNVP
+604 GQSKLYDSGVNIPTV
-617 SADGVEFV
+617 DGVEFV

-642 EYTKRI
+642 GYVKDMY
-648 VADYEN
+648 VGYEN
-654 SRPPLINYLV
+654 SMPPLTNNLV
-664 NMRVG
+664 NMKVE
-669 LRIPDQFLVMDGKM
+669 LRIPDQFLVIDGKM
-683 INYLEYRGK
+683 INYLEYRGV
-692 PQTTVQTE
+692 PQTTIRTE

-707 APARVYRLE
+707 APARVYKLE

-721 LDKNFYVAEIDT
+721 LDKNFYVAAIDT

-743 KESAQTHAHHN
+743 KESAPTHAHRN

-779 LRKRPYVE
+779 LRKRPYIE